1 MKELKKDDG
10 VETMTQTRHI
20 LGMTVALATAL
31 VVFTAPS
38 HAQITQRQGT
48 TPNTAKPTPTPPPPV
63 APSYIIGADDVLM
76 VTVWRAPEVSGEVKV
91 RPDGKITLSM
101 GNDIQASGLTTEQL
115 KAAVAAELKRFYNEP
130 DVFIQVKQINSRL
143 VFISGEGINKPG
155 AYPLTGPLTVTQLI
169 TIAGGLTEFAHKKD
183 MMLLSATLMDKSGQ
197 PLSWRINYEEI
208 EHGKNLSKNNVQLR
222 PGDQLIVR

>member
-1 MKELKKDDG
+1 
-10 VETMTQTRHI
+10 
-20 LGMTVALATAL
+20 
-31 VVFTAPS
+31 
-38 HAQITQRQGT
+38 
-48 TPNTAKPTPTPPPPV
+48 
-63 APSYIIGADDVLM
+63 
-76 VTVWRAPEVSGEVKV
+76 
-91 RPDGKITLSM
+91 
-101 GNDIQASGLTTEQL
+101 
-115 KAAVAAELKRFYNEP
+115 
-130 DVFIQVKQINSRL
+130 VFIQVKQINSRL